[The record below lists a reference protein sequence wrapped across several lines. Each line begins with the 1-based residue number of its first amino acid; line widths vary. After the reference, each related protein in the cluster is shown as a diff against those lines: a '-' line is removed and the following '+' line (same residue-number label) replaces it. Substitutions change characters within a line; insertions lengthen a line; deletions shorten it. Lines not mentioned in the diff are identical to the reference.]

1 MIAVGR
7 RGAGPVQEGR
17 QTMARRRKAT
27 TEPAA
32 APATDPASGKTRS
45 RMELTPAR
53 AKRLIGVGTA
63 VAPLLAPYVITAAA
77 ALRERWDAH
86 RARQLGVPADQ
97 LGRFTGRG
105 GSLFARISRVAEAL
119 TELEAE
125 GNSSAATGAA
135 RRFARDTRPRIED
148 LALAVRAAEQMP
160 SARRRTAF
168 KAIGGELD
176 RIEEQLLVHLG
187 IPT

>member
-1 MIAVGR
+1 
-7 RGAGPVQEGR
+7 
-17 QTMARRRKAT
+17 MARRRKET

-32 APATDPASGKTRS
+32 APETGSARS
-45 RMELTPAR
+45 RKELTPAR
-53 AKRLIGVGTA
+53 AKRLIGIGTA
-63 VAPLLAPYVITAAA
+63 VAPLLAPYVLTAAGV
-77 ALRERWDAH
+77 LRERWDAH

-105 GSLFARISRVAEAL
+105 GSLFARISRIAEAL
-119 TELEAE
+119 AELDADGETA
-125 GNSSAATGAA
+125 GPASTSAS
-135 RRFARDTRPRIED
+135 RRFARDTRPRLED

-168 KAIGGELD
+168 RAIGGELD
-176 RIEEQLLVHLG
+176 RIEDQLLVHLG